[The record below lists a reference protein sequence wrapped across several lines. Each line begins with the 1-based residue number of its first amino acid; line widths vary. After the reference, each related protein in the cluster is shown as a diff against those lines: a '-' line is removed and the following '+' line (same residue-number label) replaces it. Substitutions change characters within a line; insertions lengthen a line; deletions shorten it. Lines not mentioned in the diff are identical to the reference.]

1 MEAKADCPTRNA
13 TFYTER
19 VLVIGAVLQADGE
32 ETTRTFNASVVDTD
46 AFWQASKSFFLST
59 HGLLRL
65 ILNCKVLVR
74 DGVGGLQDL

>member
-46 AFWQASKSFFLST
+46 AFWQASKSFS
-59 HGLLRL
+59 
-65 ILNCKVLVR
+65 
-74 DGVGGLQDL
+74 